1 MVNSGG
7 QLKLINKKMT
17 FKEYFNKINID
28 NNVYVIEEWVNGSI
42 VSTHIH
48 FNFDDEEENTFVLG
62 GISWEDIP
70 TFIDITQEVELN
82 EESIEVVDKNNNKIE
97 LFFLKRF
104 ALSHPTT

>member
-1 MVNSGG
+1 
-7 QLKLINKKMT
+7 
-17 FKEYFNKINID
+17 
-28 NNVYVIEEWVNGSI
+28 
-42 VSTHIH
+42 
-48 FNFDDEEENTFVLG
+48 LG